1 MLDSVWPTLPSQLRD
16 ELISQCVRALKSDAD
31 AYDHLAQMV
40 AGITKSRME
49 TVKSQWRIG
58 NYYGTKLAIAREP
71 DKVSPALAMTFLA
84 ARKTEVAALY
94 NALGVEHAD
103 LVVSESAITGTPPT
117 QAQFAAILRDGAD
130 GITKD
135 IARCMIAVIADAGI
149 DQWQDGA
156 RNAIAQYMESARTV

>member
-16 ELISQCVRALKSDAD
+16 ELVSQCVRALKSDAD
-31 AYDHLAQMV
+31 TYDHLAQMV

-71 DKVSPALAMTFLA
+71 DKASPALAMMFLA
-84 ARKTEVAALY
+84 ARKAEVATLY
-94 NALGVEHAD
+94 QALGVEHTD
-103 LVVSESAITGTPPT
+103 LVVSESAITGNPPT
-117 QAQFAAILRDGAD
+117 QAQFAAILRDGVE
-130 GITKD
+130 GISKD

-149 DQWQDGA
+149 DQWQDSA
-156 RNAIAQYMESARTV
+156 RKAITQYMQSLRTV